1 MSKVELVVNVGALL
15 GEGPSWDARR
25 KVLYWVDI
33 LEKKVYMYN
42 PVTDINYVI
51 ELDQYVGTVAPT
63 ESGNLILALQ
73 HGFFTM
79 DLNTKQLTKIVDPE
93 ERIPD
98 NRFNDGKCDVRGRF
112 WAGTMSLKD
121 VRGAGN
127 LYRLD
132 DDHNVKT
139 IIQNVTI
146 SNGIAWRPDNKI
158 MYHIDTPTRQVAAYD
173 FEVETGA
180 IRNKRVVIEIP
191 EEMGSPD
198 GMTVDEEGML
208 WVAKWGGFQVGR
220 WNPNTGELID
230 SVGVPAPLVT
240 SCSFGGENMDELYI
254 TTARVGLNNDTLQKY
269 PKAGGLFR
277 IKTDVKGQQ
286 IHRFKDRT

>member
-254 TTARVGLNNDTLQKY
+254 TTARVGLNNETLQKY

>member
-1 MSKVELVVNVGALL
+1 LSKVELVVNVGALL
-15 GEGPSWDARR
+15 GEGPSWDTRR

-121 VRGAGN
+121 VQGAGN

>member
-1 MSKVELVVNVGALL
+1 
-15 GEGPSWDARR
+15 
-25 KVLYWVDI
+25 
-33 LEKKVYMYN
+33 
-42 PVTDINYVI
+42 NYVI

-158 MYHIDTPTRQVAAYD
+158 MYHIDTPTRQVAAYE
-173 FEVETGA
+173 FEVEPGA
-180 IRNKRVVIEIP
+180 IRK
-191 EEMGSPD
+191 
-198 GMTVDEEGML
+198 
-208 WVAKWGGFQVGR
+208 
-220 WNPNTGELID
+220 
-230 SVGVPAPLVT
+230 
-240 SCSFGGENMDELYI
+240 
-254 TTARVGLNNDTLQKY
+254 
-269 PKAGGLFR
+269 
-277 IKTDVKGQQ
+277 
-286 IHRFKDRT
+286 